1 MKSPARLLLAF
12 ALAALAPAAA
22 PAQSGGRTMVSDPAA
37 RARLQRTSGVTLQ
50 WISFEAPARGH
61 VRVTREGGL
70 YRLRGEQ
77 RARRGPGRLTLDG
90 TVTEIGPRNFLFLG
104 RIVITD
110 APDAGRECVRDG
122 EFDFLVA
129 GRRRYWRLQQ
139 MEVCDGLTDYVDI
152 YF

>member
-1 MKSPARLLLAF
+1 MKSLARLLLAGVLLF
-12 ALAALAPAAA
+12 GPAPAF
-22 PAQSGGRTMVSDPAA
+22 AQAGRTIVTDPAA
-37 RARLQRTSGVTLQ
+37 LARLQRNSGVTLQ
-50 WISFEAPARGH
+50 WISFESPARGH
-61 VRVTREGGL
+61 VRLTREGGL

-77 RARRGPGRLTLDG
+77 RSRRDSGRLTLDG
-90 TVTEIGPRNFLFLG
+90 VVTAIGPRSFRFEG

-110 APDAGRECVRDG
+110 APDRGRECVRDG
-122 EFDFLVA
+122 GFDFLVT

>member
-1 MKSPARLLLAF
+1 MKILARLS
-12 ALAALAPAAA
+12 LAALALLPAAA
-22 PAQSGGRTMVSDPAA
+22 FAQPGGRTTVTDPAA
-37 RARLQRTSGVTLQ
+37 LARLQRNSGVTLQ
-50 WISFEAPARGH
+50 WISFESPARGH
-61 VRVTREGGL
+61 VRVTREGDL

-90 TVTEIGPRNFLFLG
+90 TLTEIGPRNFLFLG
-104 RIVITD
+104 RIVITG

-122 EFDFLVA
+122 EFDFRVT

>member
-1 MKSPARLLLAF
+1 MMKSLARLLLAGVLLF
-12 ALAALAPAAA
+12 GPAPAF
-22 PAQSGGRTMVSDPAA
+22 AQAGRTIVTDPAA
-37 RARLQRTSGVTLQ
+37 LARLQRNSGVTLQ
-50 WISFEAPARGH
+50 WISFESPARGH
-61 VRVTREGGL
+61 VRLTREGGL

-77 RARRGPGRLTLDG
+77 RSRRDSGRLTLDG
-90 TVTEIGPRNFLFLG
+90 VVTAIGPRSFRFEG

-110 APDAGRECVRDG
+110 APDRGRECVRDG
-122 EFDFLVA
+122 GFDFLVT